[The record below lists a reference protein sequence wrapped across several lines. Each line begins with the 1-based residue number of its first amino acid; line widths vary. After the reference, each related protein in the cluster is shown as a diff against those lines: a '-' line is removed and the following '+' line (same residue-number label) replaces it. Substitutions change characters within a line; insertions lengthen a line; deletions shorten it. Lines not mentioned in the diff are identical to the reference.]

1 MQIILDKLLNK
12 ESSIYKYINI
22 ELENNKISHTANDII
37 LLVNNDI
44 TLFMKELVS
53 NITDLVNDTI
63 SDRIIHVKS
72 IDKLLIQEEYI
83 LSHSINMKSRI
94 YKYIIDNV
102 ELKHKINNKLNIK
115 VNQGITL
122 DLKKPL
128 KAISTKQINNNLDK
142 FYTSPHTVDKCLE
155 YFNIFY
161 KLSEFDLVIEPSAG
175 SGNFLLKLEHKNILA
190 FDIEPEHKKI
200 IKQDFLTY
208 IPECNIYNNISNV
221 GD

>member
-128 KAISTKQINNNLDK
+128 NAINFIQAHILLIN
-142 FYTSPHTVDKCLE
+142 V
-155 YFNIFY
+155 
-161 KLSEFDLVIEPSAG
+161 
-175 SGNFLLKLEHKNILA
+175 
-190 FDIEPEHKKI
+190 
-200 IKQDFLTY
+200 
-208 IPECNIYNNISNV
+208 
-221 GD
+221 